1 MMNLDREE
9 WAELEAGAYA
19 IHKIAYNNWK
29 GYSNPS
35 DNEELERAYKTVH
48 KHLDGDKRLYNVL
61 ASLLGS
67 HGAVTQV
74 LDLWN
79 DAEVSEERV
88 GLEIRAILIRQL
100 EDSV

>member
-1 MMNLDREE
+1 MNLDREE

-35 DNEELERAYKTVH
+35 DNEELEKAYKVVH
-48 KHLDGDKRLYNVL
+48 KHLDGDKRLYNILVG
-61 ASLLGS
+61 LLGS
-67 HGAVTQV
+67 HGMVTQA

-79 DAEVSEERV
+79 DNELSGERV
-88 GLEIRAILIRQL
+88 GLEIRAAIVRQL
-100 EDSV
+100 EDKE